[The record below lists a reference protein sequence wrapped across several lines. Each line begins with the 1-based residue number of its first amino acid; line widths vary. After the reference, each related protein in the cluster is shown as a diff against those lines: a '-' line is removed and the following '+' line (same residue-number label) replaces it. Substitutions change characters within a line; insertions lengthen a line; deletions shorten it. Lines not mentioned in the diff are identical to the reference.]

1 MHLIQENIDQ
11 KKQYPHKNI
20 IAENKRTEE
29 QNMNEWERNRRM
41 AKRYK
46 ETYPPGTR
54 IMLLSMDDP
63 YAPVPE
69 GTKGTVVHVDDAAQ
83 IHMKWDN
90 GRTLAIVPGEDSF
103 RKLTDEEL
111 AEEENNGM
119 DEDNAPVMGM

>member
-1 MHLIQENIDQ
+1 MNKFE
-11 KKQYPHKNI
+11 
-20 IAENKRTEE
+20 AEKRFTE
-29 QNMNEWERNRRM
+29 RI
-41 AKRYK
+41 K

-54 IMLLSMDDP
+54 LVLLSMDDP
-63 YAPVPE
+63 YSPVPS

-90 GRTLAIVPGEDSF
+90 GRTLAVVPGEDSF

-111 AEEENNGM
+111 AEEENNSM